1 LSGRD
6 EKCGKR
12 DMNPSLVLNPNDDV
26 AIVVG
31 EHPVVPSGHKIARRA
46 ITAGEPVRR
55 YGQIIGFATS
65 DIAEGD
71 HVHSHNLGMGDFA
84 RDALVGSAFRPTDYA
99 PEPASFEGFARA
111 DGRVGTRNY
120 VGIICSVNCSA
131 MVARAIAD
139 QFKGEAL
146 KDFPA
151 IDGVVPI
158 THSQGCGMDSL
169 GEAMAVLQRT
179 LAGYASHPNF
189 GAVLLVGLGC
199 ESNQIASLMDAQRL
213 VLGPRLRSMTIQVEG
228 GTVST
233 IRRGVE
239 LVKELLAEANH
250 DQRTK
255 VPASHLTLGLQC
267 GGSDGYSGITANPAL
282 GAAVDLLVAQ
292 GGTAI
297 LSETPEIYGAEH
309 LLTARAASLAVAN
322 KLTAKIAWWESYSS
336 LNGGKMDN
344 NPSPGNKAGGLTTIL
359 EKSLGAV
366 AKGGASGLMDVVDYA
381 QRVTTPGLNFMDTP
395 GYDPVSATGQVAG
408 GANLIAFT
416 TGRGSVYGCKPTPS
430 LKLATNTVL
439 FKSMGDDMDYNAG
452 PIVDGDLSV
461 LEAGRQIFDLMLATA
476 SGQLSRSEVHGFGT
490 DEFVPWQLGAVM

>member
-1 LSGRD
+1 MS
-6 EKCGKR
+6 
-12 DMNPSLVLNPNDDV
+12 PSLVLNADDDI

-31 EHPVVPSGHKIARRA
+31 EHPVVPTGHKIARRA
-46 ITAGEPVRR
+46 ISAGEPVRR
-55 YGQIIGFATS
+55 YGQIIGLATV

-71 HVHSHNLGMGDFA
+71 HVHSHNLGMSDFA
-84 RDALVGSAFRPTDYA
+84 RGGAVGSAFRPTEYVL
-99 PEPASFEGFARA
+99 EPASFEGFVRA

-139 QFKGEAL
+139 QFKGDGL
-146 KDFPA
+146 KGFPA
-151 IDGVVPI
+151 VDGVVPI
-158 THSQGCGMDSL
+158 THSQGCGMDSQ

-179 LAGYASHPNF
+179 LGGYACHPNF
-189 GAVLLVGLGC
+189 GAVLLIGLGC
-199 ESNQIASLMDAQRL
+199 ETNQIAGLLDAQSL
-213 VLGPRLRSMTIQVEG
+213 ALGPRLRTMSIQDEG

-233 IRRGVE
+233 IRLGVE
-239 LVKELLAEANH
+239 RVKELLAEANL
-250 DQRTK
+250 DSRTK
-255 VPASHLTLGLQC
+255 VSASRLTLGLQC

-292 GGTAI
+292 GGAAI

-309 LLTARAASLAVAN
+309 LLTARAASPAIAD
-322 KLTAKIAWWESYSS
+322 KLTAKIAWWEEYASR
-336 LNGGKMDN
+336 NGGEMDN

-366 AKGGASGLMDVVDYA
+366 AKGGTSGLMDVVDYA
-381 QRVTTPGLNFMDTP
+381 QRVSTPGLNFMDTP

-430 LKLATNTVL
+430 LKLATNNAL
-439 FKSMGDDMDYNAG
+439 FQAMGDDMDYNAG
-452 PIVDGDLSV
+452 PVVDGSLSIA
-461 LEAGRQIFDLMLATA
+461 EAGRQIFELMLATA
-476 SGQLSRSEVHGFGT
+476 SGQLSRSEVHGFGA